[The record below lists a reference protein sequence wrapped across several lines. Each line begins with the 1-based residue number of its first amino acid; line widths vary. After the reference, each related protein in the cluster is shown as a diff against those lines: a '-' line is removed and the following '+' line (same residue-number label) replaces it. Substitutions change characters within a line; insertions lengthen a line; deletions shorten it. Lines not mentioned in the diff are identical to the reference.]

1 MDRGC
6 ALTSNFAPLFC
17 LFLLFRF
24 DVCIWCCGFV
34 CRLELDQ
41 ALASVASLTAERDQS
56 QLDLEEARR
65 AASKVAS
72 TNQSASEAVTAA
84 ESKAADAEAK
94 AARLAAS
101 LASIENTRRLWVSFF
116 CLLPSGCVR

>member
-1 MDRGC
+1 
-6 ALTSNFAPLFC
+6 
-17 LFLLFRF
+17 
-24 DVCIWCCGFV
+24 V